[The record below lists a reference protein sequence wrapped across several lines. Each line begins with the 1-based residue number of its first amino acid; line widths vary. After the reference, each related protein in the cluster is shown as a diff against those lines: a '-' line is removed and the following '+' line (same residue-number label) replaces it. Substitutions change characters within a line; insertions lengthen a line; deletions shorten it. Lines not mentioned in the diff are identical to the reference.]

1 MQNLS
6 LQTRNIA
13 ATAFPPLLFRGIR
26 LTLFL
31 KIYVYYEYH
40 ICDILRVWLRF
51 MLLFTFFFDFPFC
64 TWQTRTCQSIGI
76 TSIAQCWGKYTLQKI
91 CVHWTVMGNTYP
103 AIHVHMYICTYLG
116 MSLPTKHVSLYQP
129 LFNPPSPSF
138 RTFVKFFYGLG
149 DTLHCSKIG
158 QYKA

>member
-1 MQNLS
+1 MCKLQHFTAAICQNWRKKKPILERNVFKRNIDTMQNLS
-6 LQTRNIA
+6 LQTRNIS

-64 TWQTRTCQSIGI
+64 T
-76 TSIAQCWGKYTLQKI
+76 
-91 CVHWTVMGNTYP
+91 
-103 AIHVHMYICTYLG
+103 
-116 MSLPTKHVSLYQP
+116 
-129 LFNPPSPSF
+129 
-138 RTFVKFFYGLG
+138 
-149 DTLHCSKIG
+149 
-158 QYKA
+158 